1 LVGGMMRPH
10 LDSLRDRITHPAVF
24 FPLVA
29 ALAVIAV
36 FGVIQAGLAAT
47 DRWDRSV
54 AARMEY
60 YRAHQPTVL
69 VSRYEERLQAVRV
82 ALRKR
87 GYDAGPTGAAMG
99 PPTAE
104 ALRSF
109 QRRQGLPVTGR
120 ADQPTL
126 TALGL
131 EF

>member
-1 LVGGMMRPH
+1 LVAGMMRPH

-60 YRAHQPTVL
+60 YRGHQPTVL

-120 ADQPTL
+120 ADQPTV

-131 EF
+131 EP

>member
-1 LVGGMMRPH
+1 MMRPH

-29 ALAVIAV
+29 ALAVLAV

-69 VSRYEERLQAVRV
+69 VSRYEERLLAVRV

-131 EF
+131 EP

>member
-1 LVGGMMRPH
+1 MMRPY

-29 ALAVIAV
+29 ALAVLAV

-69 VSRYEERLQAVRV
+69 VSRYEERLLAVRV

-131 EF
+131 EP

>member
-1 LVGGMMRPH
+1 MMRPH

-29 ALAVIAV
+29 ALAVLAV

-69 VSRYEERLQAVRV
+69 VSRYEERLLAVRV

-120 ADQPTL
+120 ADQPTV

-131 EF
+131 EP

>member
-1 LVGGMMRPH
+1 MMRPY

-29 ALAVIAV
+29 ALAVLAV

-69 VSRYEERLQAVRV
+69 VSRYEERLLAVRV

-120 ADQPTL
+120 AVQPTL

-131 EF
+131 EP